1 METKL
6 STLEEQVKEKDSRI
20 AILEMYQVDIKNS
33 DRNNRALQKKMEER
47 EL

>member
-20 AILEMYQVDIKNS
+20 AILELYQVDIKNS

>member
-20 AILEMYQVDIKNS
+20 AILELYQVDIKNS
-33 DRNNRALQKKMEER
+33 DCNNRALQKKMEER